1 MIDEIMARL
10 RTLDALKLVA
20 GAAGFQTA
28 VESNPTVTPAA
39 FVIPQ
44 TENPGPSLA
53 VDVVMQL
60 VQATVGIVFVV
71 RNVADPHGVAAQQ
84 DLAPLRQ
91 AVKELLMGWVPVQDY
106 APLERGASN
115 LLVFQDGHMWWQDIY
130 MTSFYDRST
139 L

>member
-1 MIDEIMARL
+1 MIDEIIARL

-44 TENPGPSLA
+44 AENPGRGLA

-60 VQATVGIVFVV
+60 VEASIGIVFVV

-91 AVKELLMGWVPVQDY
+91 AVKELLLGWIPADGH
-106 APLERGASN
+106 APLERGVSN

-130 MTSFYDRST
+130 MTSFYERSA